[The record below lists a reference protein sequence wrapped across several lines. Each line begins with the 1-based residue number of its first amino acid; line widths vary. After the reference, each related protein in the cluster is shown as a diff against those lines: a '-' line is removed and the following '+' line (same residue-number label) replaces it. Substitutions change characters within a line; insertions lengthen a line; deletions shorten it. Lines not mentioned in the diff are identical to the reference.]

1 MTELLSMRLV
11 ARDATE
17 RELVS
22 PTVGIFSPEV
32 EVGELVSPGKAIG
45 SISVLGVPRRLCVP
59 DGVTGRITSIA
70 GEGRARVPVQ
80 YGDLLVA
87 LTTSANTDDVAVMDE
102 ETGPVDSEVSFVA
115 PMSGRFYGRPSPNE
129 EAFVRDGDTIRKGQ
143 TIGLL
148 EVMKTFNRLIYDGDS
163 LPDPATVGRV
173 VPGDGDDVRQ
183 GDVILALEPPE

>member
-1 MTELLSMRLV
+1 MQLV
-11 ARDATE
+11 VRSATE
-17 RELVS
+17 RDLVS

-32 EVGELVSPGKAIG
+32 AVGELVTPKKAIG
-45 SISVLGVPRRLCVP
+45 TIRVLGVPRRLGVP
-59 DGVTGRITSIA
+59 EGVTGRITAII

-87 LTTSANTDDVAVMDE
+87 LTTSASTDDVAVMTG
-102 ETGPVDSEVSFVA
+102 ETGSFDPEVSFVA

-163 LPDPATVGRV
+163 LPDPATVSKV
-173 VPGDGDDVRQ
+173 VPDDGDDVRQ
-183 GDVILALEPPE
+183 GEVILALEPPG